1 LDNKVVVRSCEL
13 GVRSWWVGEAMGNLK
28 FEMINLIRLHCVSP
42 GQASGKRKASGFA
55 ELRRDKESRK
65 LVFLRVRA

>member
-1 LDNKVVVRSCEL
+1 
-13 GVRSWWVGEAMGNLK
+13 MGNLK

-42 GQASGKRKASGFA
+42 GQASGKRKASVFA
-55 ELRRDKESRK
+55 ELPSTLCSAGTSRRDKESRK